1 VKRLTDA
8 HLRVANDYITDS
20 MATCTK
26 EQIKHATPYYDRLFG
41 TMRGNLAQAQRIID
55 RILNEEDES

>member
-1 VKRLTDA
+1 VKRLNDA
-8 HLRVANDYITDS
+8 HLRVANDYLTDS
-20 MATCTK
+20 IETCRK
-26 EQIKHATPYYDRLFG
+26 EQVKHATAYYDRLFG